1 MAQFDKSIQTALRLI
16 KKNGQKVDWIT
27 ATHSIPDSTK
37 PWLPVDNTYTTYQP
51 FICFLPINFRHQEFF
66 NYIKD
71 IEAVTGKFIGLM
83 GNVPFAPKV
92 TDVVTRNGDKLDID
106 SIDLLSPNGQK
117 VLYTI
122 IFNG

>member
-1 MAQFDKSIQTALRLI
+1 MISGMDTPSIKNKFTYPPEL
-16 KKNGQKVDWIT
+16 KKEIGDYRIHHKESFAEEEAD
-27 ATHSIPDSTK
+27 D
-37 PWLPVDNTYTTYQP
+37 
-51 FICFLPINFRHQEFF
+51 
-66 NYIKD
+66 YIKD

-83 GNVPFAPKV
+83 GNVPFTPKV
-92 TDVVTRNGDKLDID
+92 SDVVTRNGDKLDID